1 MKTMK
6 GSSILFI
13 CFLVFLCTS
22 CWKSSDKPM
31 DWGDYQTWLEDNEKS
46 LKKEKEVN
54 GLEITLAYLPSE
66 LLTYQH
72 LQTDGAA
79 FSQQDYDSIYSKYRC
94 GLTFDLVLQAPK
106 NDPNYSNLIYYN
118 ISSQEEYTS
127 RVYYLNFQ
135 ASDILTLEVNDQLY
149 IPVLTQF
156 TGYQELGNELRIRMV
171 FSPDVYHCGDWKID
185 WRELQVVFKD
195 PFWDVGTNRFSFDK
209 HIISDK
215 PKLII

>member
-6 GSSILFI
+6 GSSVLFI
-13 CFLVFLCTS
+13 YFLVFLCTS
-22 CWKSSDKPM
+22 CWESSDQPM
-31 DWGDYQTWLEDNEKS
+31 DWNDYQTWLEDNEKT
-46 LKKEKEVN
+46 LKKEKKVN
-54 GLEITLAYLPSE
+54 GLEITLAYRPSE

-72 LQTDGAA
+72 LKTDGVA
-79 FSQQDYDSIYSKYRC
+79 FSQQDYDSIYKKYQC
-94 GLTFDLVLQAPK
+94 GLTFDLMLKAPK
-106 NDPNYSNLIYYN
+106 SDPNYSNLIYYN

-127 RVYYLNFQ
+127 RVYYLNFE

-149 IPVLTQF
+149 TPVLTQF
-156 TGYQELGNELRIRMV
+156 AGYQELGNELRIRMV
-171 FSPDVYHCGDWKID
+171 FSPDVYQCGDWEID